1 MRAFS
6 LLMLTMLLKI
16 LSSILFCSIVLFC
29 TIPVNKRQFRASLLT
44 PREYLKA
51 CSAYARVIFDSALG
65 LSLRHTVGLYVV
77 HS

>member
-29 TIPVNKRQFRASLLT
+29 TIPAN
-44 PREYLKA
+44 
-51 CSAYARVIFDSALG
+51 
-65 LSLRHTVGLYVV
+65 
-77 HS
+77 